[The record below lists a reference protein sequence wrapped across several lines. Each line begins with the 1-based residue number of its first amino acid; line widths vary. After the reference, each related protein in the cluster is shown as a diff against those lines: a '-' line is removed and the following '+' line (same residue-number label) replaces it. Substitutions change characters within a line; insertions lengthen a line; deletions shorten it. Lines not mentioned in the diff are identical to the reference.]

1 MMDAKRRNE
10 ILEHDTDALTAL
22 IRKAV
27 RGAIEEHY
35 RAGNSITISRDGQIV
50 VVPPEEIPALLAEA
64 YGDDED
70 DAPPVA
76 ERSGDSPISA
86 PNR

>member
-1 MMDAKRRNE
+1 MMDAKRRSE

-27 RGAIEEHY
+27 QGAIEEHY
-35 RAGNSITISRDGQIV
+35 RAGNSITIWQDGRKR

-70 DAPPVA
+70 YTAPVVNSSVDAP
-76 ERSGDSPISA
+76 ISS

>member
-1 MMDAKRRNE
+1 MTPEQRAE
-10 ILEHDTDALTAL
+10 ILAHDTDFITAS
-22 IRKAV
+22 IRRAV

-35 RAGNSITISRDGQIV
+35 RAGHSITISRDGRLV
-50 VVPPEEIPALLAEA
+50 VVPPEEIPTLLAEA

-70 DAPPVA
+70 YTPPVA
-76 ERSGDSPISA
+76 ERSDDSPISA

>member
-1 MMDAKRRNE
+1 MMTPERRAE
-10 ILEHDTDALTAL
+10 ILAHDTGFITAS

-35 RAGNSITISRDGQIV
+35 RAGNSITISENGRTI
-50 VVPPEEIPALLAEA
+50 VVPPEDIPALLAEA

-70 DAPPVA
+70 YTPPVA
-76 ERSGDSPISA
+76 EPSGDSPIST

>member
-10 ILEHDTDALTAL
+10 ILEHDTVALTAL

-35 RAGNSITISRDGQIV
+35 RAGNSITISRDGRLV

-70 DAPPVA
+70 YVPLVV
-76 ERSGDSPISA
+76 ERSDDSPISA
-86 PNR
+86 SNR

>member
-1 MMDAKRRNE
+1 MMTPERRAE
-10 ILEHDTDALTAL
+10 ILAHDTDFITAS
-22 IRKAV
+22 IRRAV

-35 RAGNSITISRDGQIV
+35 RAGHSITISRDGQMV

-76 ERSGDSPISA
+76 ERSGDSPVSA

>member
-1 MMDAKRRNE
+1 MIDAKRRND

-35 RAGNSITISRDGQIV
+35 RAGNSITISRDGRLV

-70 DAPPVA
+70 YVPPVV
-76 ERSGDSPISA
+76 ERTDESPISA

>member
-1 MMDAKRRNE
+1 MMTPERRAE
-10 ILEHDTDALTAL
+10 ILAHDTDFITNS
-22 IRKAV
+22 IRRAV

-35 RAGNSITISRDGQIV
+35 RAGNSITIWQDGRKV

-70 DAPPVA
+70 YTPPLANPSVDT
-76 ERSGDSPISA
+76 RLSS

>member
-35 RAGNSITISRDGQIV
+35 RAGNSITIWQDGRKV

-70 DAPPVA
+70 YTPLVVEPSVDTPL
-76 ERSGDSPISA
+76 SSS
-86 PNR
+86 NR

>member
-1 MMDAKRRNE
+1 MMTPERRAE
-10 ILEHDTDALTAL
+10 ILANDTDFITAS
-22 IRKAV
+22 IRRAV

-35 RAGNSITISRDGQIV
+35 RAGNSITIWKGDRKV
-50 VVPPEEIPALLAEA
+50 VVPPEEIPALLAEE

-70 DAPPVA
+70 DTPPA
-76 ERSGDSPISA
+76 ADRSVDSPISS

>member
-1 MMDAKRRNE
+1 MMTPERRAE
-10 ILEHDTDALTAL
+10 ILAHDTDFITAS
-22 IRKAV
+22 IRRAV

-35 RAGNSITISRDGQIV
+35 RAGNSITISENGRTI

-64 YGDDED
+64 YGDDEGYT
-70 DAPPVA
+70 PPVV
-76 ERSGDSPISA
+76 ERSGDSPISP

>member
-1 MMDAKRRNE
+1 MMDANRRNE

-35 RAGNSITISRDGQIV
+35 RAGNSITISENGRTI

-70 DAPPVA
+70 YTPPVA
-76 ERSGDSPISA
+76 ERSGDPPISA